1 MVYMLVVLAF
11 IVGFFIGALCFSFGL
26 LKIFPNHRIQD
37 ELTRTKRELASAR
50 RVLEEFFKTSNQ
62 LFGQLDK
69 SYRDYAAFMREASS
83 KLSSGDG
90 DGFMPQDEY
99 EVESSLKKML
109 GNKHLEDF
117 NAESEQVTSEKRS
130 EEAAVR
136 AAEPEK
142 QAEPEPEIPA
152 EEPQAEQGVLQDA
165 KETISVSEPKSE
177 QEKF

>member
-37 ELTRTKRELASAR
+37 ELTRTKRELAAAR

-69 SYRDYAAFMREASS
+69 SYRDYAAFMREASAKIS
-83 KLSSGDG
+83 AGDG
-90 DGFMPQDEY
+90 SNFMPQDEY

-117 NAESEQVTSEKRS
+117 NAESEKVTSEKLS
-130 EEAAVR
+130 DEAASL

-142 QAEPEPEIPA
+142 QAEPEPVVA
-152 EEPQAEQGVLQDA
+152 EEKQPEQGVLQDA
-165 KETISVSEPKSE
+165 KETISVSESKPE